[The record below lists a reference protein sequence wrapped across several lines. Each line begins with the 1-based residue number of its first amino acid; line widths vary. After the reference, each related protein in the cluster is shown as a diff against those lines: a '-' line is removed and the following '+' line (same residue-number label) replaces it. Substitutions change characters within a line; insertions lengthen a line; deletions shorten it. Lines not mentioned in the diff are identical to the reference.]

1 MFSDSFKGFENSYSL
16 SPRTK
21 SGRLPASETFD
32 RYQPLPALFPLF
44 DMRYFAA
51 TGIGRIV
58 AASGSSYN
66 CVVRRRLMAAS
77 SDPERAA
84 SERASER
91 VSESADTD
99 VNIDDDIDDD
109 NIDIIDAPNG

>member
-58 AASGSSYN
+58 AASGSSYT

-84 SERASER
+84 SERA
-91 VSESADTD
+91 SESADTD